1 MKSKINSRSK
11 GANGEREL
19 AGVLS
24 SFGFAARRGQQR
36 SGVDSADVIDGPPGW
51 HFEVKRV
58 ERLNLWQAFA
68 QAQRDAPNGETPLV
82 AARRNH
88 GPWLAIVDLRVLLG
102 MIAGRSANATG
113 SPVDDRRPVRPPARG
128 RVPIVPQ
135 TGANARGTP
144 DVPAGTPNVPAPVA
158 PRSKAACGAC
168 LDLGYFLS
176 HDTRN
181 GGVER
186 VQCACRR
193 SPAEQAALDEL
204 LK

>member
-24 SFGFAARRGQQR
+24 EFGFAARRGQQR

-51 HFEVKRV
+51 HIEVKRV

-102 MIAGRSANATG
+102 MIAGRSANAKAP
-113 SPVDDRRPVRPPARG
+113 PVDDRPPG
-128 RVPIVPQ
+128 RRR
-135 TGANARGTP
+135 TG
-144 DVPAGTPNVPAPVA
+144 
-158 PRSKAACGAC
+158 SKAIERPGDVYGRAA
-168 LDLGYFLS
+168 LERRAAALGV
-176 HDTRN
+176 
-181 GGVER
+181 G
-186 VQCACRR
+186 R
-193 SPAEQAALDEL
+193 SPVEQAALDEL